1 MKRFYSPST
10 GTTYL
15 VGMHSVLPADV
26 VELSEDLYLSV
37 IGNPEP
43 GKIRVHDDS
52 GLPYL
57 VDAPEPSIDLPSQER
72 SWRDAQLSAVMWLR
86 ERHRDQVENGVV
98 ATLNNDEFKE
108 LISYIQLL
116 RDWPQSPNFP
126 DSQYR
131 PVAPLWITEQ
141 TQ

>member
-1 MKRFYSPST
+1 
-10 GTTYL
+10 
-15 VGMHSVLPADV
+15 MHSVLPADV
-26 VELSEDLYLSV
+26 VEVSEDLYLSV

>member
-1 MKRFYSPST
+1 M
-10 GTTYL
+10 
-15 VGMHSVLPADV
+15 
-26 VELSEDLYLSV
+26 YLSV

-43 GKIRVHDDS
+43 GKIRVHNDS

-72 SWRDAQLSAVMWLR
+72 SWRNAQLSAVMWLR
-86 ERHRDQVENGVV
+86 ERHRDQAEAGVV
-98 ATLNNDEFKE
+98 PTLNNEEFKE

-116 RDWPQSPNFP
+116 RDWPQSPHFP

-131 PVAPLWITEQ
+131 PVAPPWITEQ

>member
-1 MKRFYSPST
+1 
-10 GTTYL
+10 
-15 VGMHSVLPADV
+15 MHSVLPADV
-26 VELSEDLYLSV
+26 VEVSEDLYLSV

-131 PVAPLWITEQ
+131 PVAPLRITEQ

>member
-1 MKRFYSPST
+1 MKRLYSPST

-15 VGMHSVLPADV
+15 VGVHSVLPADV
-26 VELSEDLYLSV
+26 VEISEELYLSV

-43 GKIRVHDDS
+43 GKIRVHNDS

-72 SWRDAQLSAVMWLR
+72 SWRNAQLSAVMWLR
-86 ERHRDQVENGVV
+86 ERHRDQAEAGVV
-98 ATLNNDEFKE
+98 PTLNNEEFKE

-116 RDWPQSPNFP
+116 RDWPQSPHFP

-131 PVAPLWITEQ
+131 PVAPPWITEQ